1 MSAFGIAS
9 GRTFAFRQLPP
20 PKQIKQRWMVLFQK
34 AVYLRTVNSIRKCNF
49 WIVNLGVAKTQM
61 KKILSYLLIIVIV
74 ATLFYRF
81 CYPYKKDRAATYVA
95 THCLSRSHHC
105 CAWFVMKG
113 IIAGGEPCIILPAW
127 AYEYYLPFIGFEEVS
142 ETNYKHEVGDIVV
155 FPAVKGHKCGHIAMW
170 DGTQWVSDFKQK
182 NFIVAPEY
190 RGSKYK
196 FYRHK

>member
-1 MSAFGIAS
+1 
-9 GRTFAFRQLPP
+9 
-20 PKQIKQRWMVLFQK
+20 
-34 AVYLRTVNSIRKCNF
+34 
-49 WIVNLGVAKTQM
+49 M
-61 KKILSYLLIIVIV
+61 KKILSHLLIIVIV

-81 CYPYKKDRAATYVA
+81 CYPYKEDRAATYVA
-95 THCLSRSHHC
+95 THCLSRSHNC

-127 AYEYYLPFIGFEEVS
+127 AYEYYLPLIGFEEVS

-155 FPAVKGHKCGHIAMW
+155 FPAVKGHNYGHIAMW

-182 NFIVAPEY
+182 NFIVAPGY
-190 RGSKYK
+190 RGSNYK